1 MCIKPAT
8 GSCILAVSLGV
19 ALCQGKL
26 ISNAKREDWKI
37 QIENFAIVII
47 SG

>member
-1 MCIKPAT
+1 MYILVLEIL
-8 GSCILAVSLGV
+8 ILAVSLGV

-47 SG
+47 SR